1 MKTVLAMI
9 VLGLCLV
16 ACGGGGDSSSDDDTK
31 RQAQAEKGL
40 QFSKTLAEQGNA
52 SEQYKLALMYANGQ
66 GVTQDDSI
74 AYLWYTIAAANGNAI
89 AKEKLSDI
97 AKKMTRDQINKAKKL
112 ANKMIKD
119 SPQLLGN

>member
-16 ACGGGGDSSSDDDTK
+16 ACGGGGDSSSDDDAK

-40 QFSKTLAEQGNA
+40 QFAKTLAEQGNA
-52 SEQYKLALMYANGQ
+52 SEQYKLALMYDNGQ
-66 GVTQDDSI
+66 GVTQDDST
-74 AYLWYTIAAANGNAI
+74 AYVWYTIAAASGNAN